1 MFEESFE
8 IEEDTF
14 DVDDVVENLIME
26 RIEREQE
33 KAFSYLKK
41 EKIFTS
47 YKSGDKFYVELSSEY
62 GNIKIEF
69 PKSLIEGA

>member
-1 MFEESFE
+1 MFEENFE

-47 YKSGDKFYVELSSEY
+47 YKSGDKFYIELSSEY

-69 PKSLIEGA
+69 PKTLIEGA

>member
-1 MFEESFE
+1 MFEENFE

-69 PKSLIEGA
+69 PKTLIEGA

>member
-1 MFEESFE
+1 MFEKSFE

-47 YKSGDKFYVELSSEY
+47 YKSGDKFYIELSSEY

-69 PKSLIEGA
+69 PKTLIEGA